1 MRCPRCGTENPTG
14 RLLCARCGARLRAGA
29 GPAGPSPGSPE
40 SNAALM
46 GRLQTDLVR
55 LVVVTAVV
63 VAVTAT
69 LGLLLR

>member
-1 MRCPRCGTENPTG
+1 
-14 RLLCARCGARLRAGA
+14 
-29 GPAGPSPGSPE
+29 
-40 SNAALM
+40 M
-46 GRLQTDLVR
+46 GRLRTDLVR